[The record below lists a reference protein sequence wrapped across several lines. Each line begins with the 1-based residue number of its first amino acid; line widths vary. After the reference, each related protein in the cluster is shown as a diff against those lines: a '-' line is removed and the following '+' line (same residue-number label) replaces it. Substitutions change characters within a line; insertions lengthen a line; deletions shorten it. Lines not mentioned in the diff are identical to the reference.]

1 MPPYR
6 GYDKRW
12 KNYDLSVIPDNVRAK
27 FDARKSAMVEGQQ
40 EMQAEIVDVETKVR
54 EKLDENGIIANI
66 RVMYLNYARALI
78 RAKGHNSGLALR
90 KVAAAEKAKFVQY
103 GLDATLLDEIT
114 YIVIGAPVYV

>member
-27 FDARKSAMVEGQQ
+27 FDARKTTMVDGQQ
-40 EMQAEIVDVETKVR
+40 EMQRLLVDIETRIR
-54 EKLDENGIIANI
+54 EKLDDNGIIANI
-66 RVMYLNYARALI
+66 RVMYLNFGRALI

-90 KVAAAEKAKFVQY
+90 KIAAAEKAKFVQY

-114 YIVIGAPVYV
+114 QIVIGVPPYS

>member
-27 FDARKSAMVEGQQ
+27 FDARKSTMVDGQQ
-40 EMQAEIVDVETKVR
+40 EMQAELVDIETR
-54 EKLDENGIIANI
+54 IRQKLDENGIIANM
-66 RVMYLNYARALI
+66 RVMYLNFGRALF

-103 GLDATLLDEIT
+103 GLDATLLDEII
-114 YIVIGAPVYV
+114 YIVIGAAAYA

>member
-6 GYDKRW
+6 GYDKRTR
-12 KNYDLSVIPDNVRAK
+12 NYETSVIPDNVRAK
-27 FDARKSAMVEGQQ
+27 FDARKTDMVKGQQ
-40 EMQAEIVDVETKVR
+40 EMQAELVDVETKVR
-54 EKLDENGIIANI
+54 EKLDENGIIANM

-114 YIVIGAPVYV
+114 YIVIGAAVYA

>member
-27 FDARKSAMVEGQQ
+27 FDARKSSMVEGQQ
-40 EMQAEIVDVETKVR
+40 EMQAELVDIETRVR
-54 EKLDENGIIANI
+54 QKLDENGIIANI
-66 RVMYLNYARALI
+66 RVMYLNFARALI

-90 KVAAAEKAKFVQY
+90 KIAAAEKAKFVQY
-103 GLDATLLDEIT
+103 GLDATLLDEII
-114 YIVIGAPVYV
+114 YIVIGAAAYA

>member
-78 RAKGHNSGLALR
+78 RAKGHNSVLALR